1 MKGQKQSR
9 LDLLEKKID
18 AITRVIDH
26 LLKESSNT
34 KTMSVGTYEL
44 LKYFPDF
51 KEAAFALGLEEYRFF
66 MTQKDPDFGM
76 DNTYSATQDA
86 GIEIPTVDVGMLEKM
101 FKFAG
106 EERQWGI
113 DSKYYKVISE
123 KMRRSIKNPNLW
135 KPIQSAIIAYKS
147 KQLAYR

>member
-1 MKGQKQSR
+1 MGRRFLINNMKRQKQSR

-51 KEAAFALGLEEYRFF
+51 KEAEAQLIQAV
-66 MTQKDPDFGM
+66 
-76 DNTYSATQDA
+76 A
-86 GIEIPTVDVGMLEKM
+86 EK
-101 FKFAG
+101 
-106 EERQWGI
+106 E
-113 DSKYYKVISE
+113 V
-123 KMRRSIKNPNLW
+123 KNGVE
-135 KPIQSAIIAYKS
+135 
-147 KQLAYR
+147 